1 MNSKVKIA
9 LALVAGSSLIYLGL
23 RKKSKKIKTF
33 VAPDGNTYEENQI
46 YRTFENK
53 LFKNGKEFHFN
64 TPEINQNSYSSTLNS
79 DKKSDN
85 LSKNYQT
92 VNKDINYHQKGIRH
106 Q

>member
-53 LFKNGKEFHFN
+53 LFKNGKEFHFT
-64 TPEINQNSYSSTLNS
+64 TPEPNQNSYSSTLNS

-92 VNKDINYHQKGIRH
+92 VNKDVNYHQKGIRH